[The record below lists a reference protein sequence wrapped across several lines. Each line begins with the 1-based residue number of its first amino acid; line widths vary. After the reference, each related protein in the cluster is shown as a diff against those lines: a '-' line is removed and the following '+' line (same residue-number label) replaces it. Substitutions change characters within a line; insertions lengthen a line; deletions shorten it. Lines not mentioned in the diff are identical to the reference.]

1 MNVEEVT
8 MEGSLVKTVWTLSIS
23 IFLFAYIMIVAPINN
38 TVSSPT
44 SPKVNEI
51 IKSNQRIK
59 KILKKDISKFV
70 YIKQR
75 KFQVEEGI
83 SL

>member
-75 KFQVEEGI
+75 KFQIEEGI

>member
-8 MEGSLVKTVWTLSIS
+8 MEGSLVKTIWTLSIS

-51 IKSNQRIK
+51 IKTNQKIK
-59 KILKKDISKFV
+59 KILRKDISKFV
-70 YIKQR
+70 YIKKE
-75 KFQVEEGI
+75 KFHVDESI
-83 SL
+83 AF